1 MSYILNSDGKS
12 QVLDAS
18 YIIVPQNDSLFAI
31 VKNNNVTDLK
41 ELTIEEFL
49 NSEIKEKDCI
59 LMYSASEKKLK
70 AVSIPGNN
78 AEYLIKRYDSEV
90 TLATNLGGASVN
102 NIPLMFLY
110 STDEYKLINNAE
122 FNFEI
127 IPGKYLIHTTINVYN
142 EDITFLDSFSEIL
155 PLHYYLRL
163 EAINDNQNTVIFDV
177 PLLNNTDPLMCFH
190 QSKLVEINEN
200 SEIKL
205 ISNYNKLAF
214 LPGLDSVIIV
224 LQKIN

>member
-70 AVSIPGNN
+70 AAGFTK
-78 AEYLIKRYDSEV
+78 E
-90 TLATNLGGASVN
+90 
-102 NIPLMFLY
+102 
-110 STDEYKLINNAE
+110 
-122 FNFEI
+122 
-127 IPGKYLIHTTINVYN
+127 
-142 EDITFLDSFSEIL
+142 
-155 PLHYYLRL
+155 
-163 EAINDNQNTVIFDV
+163 
-177 PLLNNTDPLMCFH
+177 
-190 QSKLVEINEN
+190 LVH
-200 SEIKL
+200 
-205 ISNYNKLAF
+205 
-214 LPGLDSVIIV
+214 
-224 LQKIN
+224 

>member
-1 MSYILNSDGKS
+1 MSYVLNSDGKS

-78 AEYLIKRYDSEV
+78 AEYLIKKYESEV
-90 TLATNLGGASVN
+90 TLSTNLGSASA
-102 NIPLMFLY
+102 PLMFLY

-127 IPGKYLIHTTINVYN
+127 IPGKYIIHTTINVYN

-163 EAINDNQNTVIFDV
+163 EATNAVIFDV

-190 QSKLVEINEN
+190 QSKLVEITEN